1 MVNINVNRFHFIMG
15 VLHGIFSLLALGGK
29 SNCRDIF
36 CFCLILGFLGFSEV
50 MDKFIKMFRC
60 FLCVFC

>member
-1 MVNINVNRFHFIMG
+1 MVNINVNGFHFIMG
-15 VLHGIFSLLALGGK
+15 VLHGIFSFSLPWEANLIAG
-29 SNCRDIF
+29 IF
-36 CFCLILGFLGFSEV
+36 FVLVFLGFSEV